1 MNAEQATTYLQALAA
16 SLTLSVLI
24 PLVIL
29 LLLLALS
36 WSLLAKAQ
44 AKEGFSVE
52 EMFRDDTGK
61 VAASRVLAFFAFAI
75 SSWYLAVSVLSGKPD
90 PVLYFYYLSAWSG
103 ALVFIKFAEKWD
115 GSLPFG
121 KGPQ

>member
-1 MNAEQATTYLQALAA
+1 
-16 SLTLSVLI
+16 
-24 PLVIL
+24 
-29 LLLLALS
+29 
-36 WSLLAKAQ
+36 
-44 AKEGFSVE
+44 
-52 EMFRDDTGK
+52 MFRDDTGK